1 MNSKKQIYSSIFLLK
16 SIIVNLFIIFSLIS
30 AQENLE
36 QINDPDSTSA
46 EITDSLI
53 IKAPPVVNIIEEKFT
68 IDGKAAYGNGV
79 MVPDA
84 EVMLLDTLEKTLQT
98 TRTTTKLFGRF
109 FGGRFKFENILPGED
124 NIFNK
129 TFFSAELI
137 F

>member
-36 QINDPDSTSA
+36 QINSPDSTSA

-109 FGGRFKFENILPGED
+109 FCDDEQNFGNLTFEKLQN
-124 NIFNK
+124 
-129 TFFSAELI
+129 SVS
-137 F
+137 